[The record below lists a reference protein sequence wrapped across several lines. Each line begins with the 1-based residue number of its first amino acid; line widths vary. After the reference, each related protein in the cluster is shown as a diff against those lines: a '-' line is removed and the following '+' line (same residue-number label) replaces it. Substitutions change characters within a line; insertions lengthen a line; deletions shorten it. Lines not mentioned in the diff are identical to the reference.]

1 MDNNRINKIKAYAI
15 KKEEEKR
22 KKQKAENDKKAELI
36 KEIKSLDS
44 DIAELVDT
52 ANACLKAGIE
62 INKYGKYGNY
72 YDSYGNGTFV
82 ANAISHKLGFVIEE
96 KNAVLGI
103 GILKT
108 GENCEFD
115 LISEDGNVYVRRTYR
130 DSSGIKQRKKVDDSF
145 HLSVSHFE
153 YFLKVFPAFKESFYK
168 YVDGILEAADGE
180 K

>member
-1 MDNNRINKIKAYAI
+1 MTRIEKIYAYKEKTD
-15 KKEEEKR
+15 KKEKEKQEQINSER
-22 KKQKAENDKKAELI
+22 NKLLKKIQYLNLEIAELI
-36 KEIKSLDS
+36 
-44 DIAELVDT
+44 DT
-52 ANACLKAGIE
+52 AYACLKAGIE
-62 INKYGKYGNY
+62 IDMCGRYGKY
-72 YDSYGNGTFV
+72 YDTYQNGTFV

-115 LISEDGNVYVRRTYR
+115 LISEDYGNVYVRRTYR

-145 HLSVSHFE
+145 LSLSHFE
-153 YFLKVFPAFKESFYK
+153 YFLKEFPVFKESFYK
-168 YVDGILEAADGE
+168 YVDGILEAADGQ

>member
-1 MDNNRINKIKAYAI
+1 MDTNRINKIKAYAI
-15 KKEEEKR
+15 KEEEEKR

-82 ANAISHKLGFVIEE
+82 ANAISHRLGFIVEN
-96 KNAVLGI
+96 NAVFGI
-103 GILKT
+103 GILCT
-108 GENCEFD
+108 GRDCAYD
-115 LISEDGNVYVRRTYR
+115 LIVENGNVYTRSANRSWMY
-130 DSSGIKQRKKVDDSF
+130 RKKVDTL
-145 HLSVSHFE
+145 LSVSHYE
-153 YFLKVFPAFKESFYK
+153 YFLKEFLVFKDSFYK
-168 YVDGILEAADGE
+168 YIDKILEVTDE
-180 K
+180 SK